1 MFKNYFKKTRIV
13 ILFLSSY
20 CMQSGLS
27 QIYTLQ
33 VNDELLETALMSTK
47 FRENLIIEKGSI
59 ICISFFIPIIQLTRY
74 VN

>member
-1 MFKNYFKKTRIV
+1 
-13 ILFLSSY
+13 
-20 CMQSGLS
+20 MQSGLS

-33 VNDELLETALMSTK
+33 MNDELLETALMSTK